1 MARDDVA
8 HKGAWIQRK
17 NTQQVCRRNK
27 KKEEVEQHRTQS
39 HDAHRRCTLPIK
51 RRCARISNIEITN
64 MKGGRIC
71 NSKIERER
79 EMIPKRLPVRSPKI
93 NKKITM

>member
-51 RRCARISNIEITN
+51 RRCARISNMEITN
-64 MKGGRIC
+64 MKGGRIA
-71 NSKIERER
+71 KYIYRER
-79 EMIPKRLPVRSPKI
+79 
-93 NKKITM
+93 

>member
-27 KKEEVEQHRTQS
+27 KKEEVEKHRVKTQNTE
-39 HDAHRRCTLPIK
+39 A
-51 RRCARISNIEITN
+51 
-64 MKGGRIC
+64 
-71 NSKIERER
+71 
-79 EMIPKRLPVRSPKI
+79 
-93 NKKITM
+93 